1 VVRSDGAS
9 QEAEV
14 NDEEVQEES
23 QELLSPMVEK
33 IAETQPDLE
42 ATLDDEDEDDE
53 PSVAKTLTYD
63 SQQSQPGTVVKVSAA
78 SFFYH

>member
-9 QEAEV
+9 QKAEA

-33 IAETQPDLE
+33 IA
-42 ATLDDEDEDDE
+42 
-53 PSVAKTLTYD
+53 
-63 SQQSQPGTVVKVSAA
+63 
-78 SFFYH
+78 